1 MNNDGGAASFFCFVF
16 AGGSCALSMRE
27 LNGCGMRSSVGFL
40 SRRELTGEP
49 LIKEEFQRRRLAGCT
64 SLYKK
69 DMLGHF
75 GCVNAIEFSNNG
87 GEWLVSGELTNAAR
101 SGATL
106 CVRASMLTL
115 TSLAAR

>member
-1 MNNDGGAASFFCFVF
+1 MKNDGGAAFFCF
-16 AGGSCALSMRE
+16 CTLKMKE

-49 LIKEEFQRRRLAGCT
+49 FIKEEFQRRRLAGCT

-87 GEWLVSGELTNAAR
+87 GEWLVSGELTNPAAP
-101 SGATL
+101 G
-106 CVRASMLTL
+106 
-115 TSLAAR
+115 